1 MRTMTKERKK
11 EGPRL
16 GHKGRAD
23 AKASRQLLLL
33 CIPAIIA
40 YILFNYIPMG
50 AAVINPFKNYKF
62 SKGILGSDWCGLA
75 NFKWIIQSVALDRA
89 LRNTVLYGLLFMVLS
104 PVTNVIIALLLF
116 EITSRRR
123 LKTYQTIITF
133 PNFMSMVIVGYIV
146 YAILSPRTGLMNQ
159 IIQFFG
165 GDPVDVYMNAKYWP
179 FILTVVNIWK
189 GIGMGSMMYFAAL
202 MGIGYLALRS
212 GGDRRRGALPEDAPY
227 VPAAPCP
234 ADLHLHHHECGH
246 AHQRQLRPF
255 LCYPEKYLDAVRND
269 GYPQHLRLSF
279 PAGIQLC
286 DRRNDGPDSVRCG
299 YVPCSAVQLD
309 RQEDL
314 PGQLDVLSGRENL
327 MNPKIKH
334 SRDRA
339 FKRFVYIFFFLMC
352 ACFVLPLIVVISASF
367 TSEQAL
373 TSGGFSLLPRDFT
386 LDAYKSA
393 FSSGTRVLRAYG
405 VTIFQAVVGT
415 VLSSLVA
422 ALAAYPLS
430 RSNFR
435 FRRPITVFIFF
446 TMLFGA
452 GMIPNYIIFA
462 KYYKLADSI
471 WIYILPGITGG
482 AWNTMVFRTFFKG
495 LPETLFEAAYLDGAS
510 ELRIFF
516 SVVLPLS
523 TPVFASLGFM
533 ALVARWNDYTTSMI
547 YIRNESL
554 YTLQYLLQ
562 RMMDQAEFMKNLAN
576 NPMMSGSVSLDTS
589 MLPSESLKFAMCVIA
604 AGPMLVVF
612 PFFQK
617 YFAQGLTIGAVKG

>member
-1 MRTMTKERKK
+1 MNTKTKI
-11 EGPRL
+11 
-16 GHKGRAD
+16 
-23 AKASRQLLLL
+23 SR
-33 CIPAIIA
+33 
-40 YILFNYIPMG
+40 N
-50 AAVINPFKNYKF
+50 
-62 SKGILGSDWCGLA
+62 
-75 NFKWIIQSVALDRA
+75 
-89 LRNTVLYGLLFMVLS
+89 
-104 PVTNVIIALLLF
+104 
-116 EITSRRR
+116 
-123 LKTYQTIITF
+123 
-133 PNFMSMVIVGYIV
+133 
-146 YAILSPRTGLMNQ
+146 
-159 IIQFFG
+159 
-165 GDPVDVYMNAKYWP
+165 
-179 FILTVVNIWK
+179 
-189 GIGMGSMMYFAAL
+189 
-202 MGIGYLALRS
+202 
-212 GGDRRRGALPEDAPY
+212 
-227 VPAAPCP
+227 
-234 ADLHLHHHECGH
+234 
-246 AHQRQLRPF
+246 
-255 LCYPEKYLDAVRND
+255 
-269 GYPQHLRLSF
+269 
-279 PAGIQLC
+279 
-286 DRRNDGPDSVRCG
+286 
-299 YVPCSAVQLD
+299 
-309 RQEDL
+309 
-314 PGQLDVLSGRENL
+314 
-327 MNPKIKH
+327 
-334 SRDRA
+334 RA
-339 FKRFVYIFFFLMC
+339 FNIFLYIFFFLMC

-415 VLSSLVA
+415 VLSSLIA

-435 FRRPITVFIFF
+435 YRRPITVFIFF
-446 TMLFGA
+446 TMLFSA

>member
-1 MRTMTKERKK
+1 
-11 EGPRL
+11 
-16 GHKGRAD
+16 
-23 AKASRQLLLL
+23 
-33 CIPAIIA
+33 
-40 YILFNYIPMG
+40 
-50 AAVINPFKNYKF
+50 
-62 SKGILGSDWCGLA
+62 
-75 NFKWIIQSVALDRA
+75 
-89 LRNTVLYGLLFMVLS
+89 
-104 PVTNVIIALLLF
+104 
-116 EITSRRR
+116 
-123 LKTYQTIITF
+123 
-133 PNFMSMVIVGYIV
+133 
-146 YAILSPRTGLMNQ
+146 
-159 IIQFFG
+159 
-165 GDPVDVYMNAKYWP
+165 
-179 FILTVVNIWK
+179 
-189 GIGMGSMMYFAAL
+189 
-202 MGIGYLALRS
+202 
-212 GGDRRRGALPEDAPY
+212 
-227 VPAAPCP
+227 
-234 ADLHLHHHECGH
+234 
-246 AHQRQLRPF
+246 
-255 LCYPEKYLDAVRND
+255 
-269 GYPQHLRLSF
+269 
-279 PAGIQLC
+279 
-286 DRRNDGPDSVRCG
+286 
-299 YVPCSAVQLD
+299 
-309 RQEDL
+309 
-314 PGQLDVLSGRENL
+314 

-523 TPVFASLGFM
+523 TPVFASLTMIMARSRQMVLFFM
-533 ALVARWNDYTTSMI
+533 IS
-547 YIRNESL
+547 
-554 YTLQYLLQ
+554 
-562 RMMDQAEFMKNLAN
+562 
-576 NPMMSGSVSLDTS
+576 SLD
-589 MLPSESLKFAMCVIA
+589 FR
-604 AGPMLVVF
+604 
-612 PFFQK
+612 
-617 YFAQGLTIGAVKG
+617 